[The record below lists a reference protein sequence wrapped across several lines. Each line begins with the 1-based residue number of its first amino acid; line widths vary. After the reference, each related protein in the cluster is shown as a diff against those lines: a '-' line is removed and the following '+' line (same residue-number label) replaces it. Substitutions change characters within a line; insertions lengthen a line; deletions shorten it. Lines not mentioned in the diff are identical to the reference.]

1 MNKNGIIECCK
12 QDGLRKGENMKIV
25 VLEGSPHKKG
35 SFEDV
40 GMVLGT
46 GCGFPSM
53 TKNSRHMEEAYQLG
67 KSL

>member
-1 MNKNGIIECCK
+1 MNKNGIIEYCK
-12 QDGLRKGENMKIV
+12 QNGLRKDEDMKIV

-40 GMVLGT
+40 GMVLGI
-46 GCGFPSM
+46 GCGSPSM